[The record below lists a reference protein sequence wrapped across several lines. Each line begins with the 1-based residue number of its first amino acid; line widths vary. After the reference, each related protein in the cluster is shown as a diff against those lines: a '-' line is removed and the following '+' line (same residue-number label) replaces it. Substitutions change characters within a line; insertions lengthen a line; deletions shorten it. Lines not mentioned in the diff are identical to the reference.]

1 MVTSNAPADTQ
12 AFLAPPASLLT
23 QLTDPNTGQDTYA
36 FPLQT
41 TAWLKM
47 QDVVR
52 IALSFPLSKDDF
64 TSLYGTFT
72 DEGTVDTA
80 LTILGAIQQTAS
92 QYGDPQTLISQIA
105 QFQQADTAP
114 DSIYANAV
122 WLAAQTQLTAQQ
134 IAALLQDGLND
145 IGKNPDPQTRIDE
158 LTELL
163 TGQGGVN
170 PMAAT
175 LQSEI
180 SDFQTK
186 VSTFYGTLSTELTG
200 QTNSLEWYLNQS
212 SNVLTD
218 AQNDVADD
226 EAAINQMNATIKQLN
241 DEYVGFTVAASVSP
255 VLLLIPV
262 FGIFLAIADATT
274 FGILATKVKEQLDAV
289 KQSLANEQ
297 EEEQK
302 KAALVTQLTNF
313 NASAKDVDV
322 DGKAFLDAISTLI
335 AGWTQFGDQI
345 TLRLK
350 SLTTDDVKDWSDFMT
365 NVGFQTSLDGWNLIA
380 SKAEAFFTAGLVQFS
395 QQSSS

>member
-1 MVTSNAPADTQ
+1 MVTGNPPADTQ

-23 QLTDPNTGQDTYA
+23 QVTDPNTGQDTYA

-52 IALSFPLSKDDF
+52 IALSFPLAKDQF
-64 TSLYGTFT
+64 TNLYGTFT
-72 DEGTVDTA
+72 DEGSVDTA

-105 QFQQADTAP
+105 EFQQANTAP

-134 IAALLQDGLND
+134 IASLLQDGLND
-145 IGKNPDPQTRIDE
+145 IGQNPDPQTRIDE

-170 PMAAT
+170 SLAAT
-175 LQSEI
+175 LLGEI

-186 VSTFYGTLSTELTG
+186 TSTFYQTLNTELTG
-200 QTNSLEWYLNQS
+200 PTNSLEWYLNQS
-212 SNVLTD
+212 SNILTD
-218 AQNDVADD
+218 AKNAVADD

-255 VLLLIPV
+255 VLLLIPF

-274 FGILATKVKEQLDAV
+274 FGILATKAKEQLDAA
-289 KQSLANEQ
+289 QEALASEQ

-302 KAALVTQLTNF
+302 KAALVTQLTGF
-313 NASAKDVDV
+313 DTSAQDIDV
-322 DGKAFLDAISTLI
+322 DGKAFLDAISKLS
-335 AGWTQFGDQI
+335 AGWTEFGGQI

-350 SLTTDDVKDWSDFMT
+350 SLTTDDVKDWSEFMT